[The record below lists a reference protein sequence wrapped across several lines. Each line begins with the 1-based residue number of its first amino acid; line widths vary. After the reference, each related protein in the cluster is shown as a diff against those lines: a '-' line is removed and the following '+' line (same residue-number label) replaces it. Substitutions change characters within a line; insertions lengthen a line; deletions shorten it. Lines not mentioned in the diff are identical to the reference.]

1 MKANP
6 GGLVSPKN
14 VIGRDRFIERLW
26 STLEQLGVVLVAERR
41 MGKTSIIN
49 KMKAEPQPD
58 TLVLLSDVQGASRPL
73 EFVERLIWDIGDHL
87 STATKT
93 AGWLKQLWTVR
104 TLVKLMQRDH
114 YLRQEED
121 GAYAFRFDLI
131 RRWWRLDLG
140 LS

>member
-26 STLEQLGVVLVAERR
+26 STLEQLGVVLVVESSPLDLGELHDRL
-41 MGKTSIIN
+41 KVSF
-49 KMKAEPQPD
+49 QPD
-58 TLVLLSDVQGASRPL
+58 NEVSRGI
-73 EFVERLIWDIGDHL
+73 VEGDREML
-87 STATKT
+87 
-93 AGWLKQLWTVR
+93 R